1 MWKQQLINK
10 KIVQKVVIKYYI
22 GVVTLCMPDGSG
34 LENQWGQAIFSPPY
48 PSRRVLGSTQPPVK
62 RVQDIIPG
70 IKAAGT
76 NNKIRNIRDM
86 CRASVTLR
94 RITSLEL
101 IL

>member
-1 MWKQQLINK
+1 VQQ
-10 KIVQKVVIKYYI
+10 VDIKYYTGI
-22 GVVTLCMPDGSG
+22 VTLCRPDGSG
-34 LENQWGQAIFSPPY
+34 LETLWGQAIISPPY
-48 PSRRVLGSTQPPVK
+48 PSRRVLVSTQPPVK
-62 RVQDIIPG
+62 RVQETIPG

-76 NNKIRNIRDM
+76 NNKIKNIRNM